1 MVPCPSSPWPRVRRR
16 FLWGVVGGL
25 PLVPWAFPSESR
37 AAEESFAT
45 PSPLLEV
52 RAEGAGC
59 PDAALLE
66 AQLEPLL
73 ADSPPA
79 EGGAEKII
87 ATVVDLGPRYAVLVT
102 GEPRE
107 VEDPDRNCLERA
119 RAAAVLIVLGMRT
132 EGGQR
137 ADETPPGDTAPA
149 DAASAGPAGAPDTE
163 LLLQLLGGLE
173 HARELPPTP
182 AASFGGILSR
192 APWRVGLN
200 LGVVAPVTLGADGDG
215 GRFRLLRLPAVL
227 TGAHLWELGN
237 VQLGPGLG
245 LAVEGLQFQGVD
257 TPGATGGWRWNV
269 GAVGAATGRLR
280 VSGWAI
286 VFEARAAV
294 FPRAY
299 EAWVEPD
306 RDLGASPRW
315 WLGTYLGV
323 ERAWNRTTGAL

>member
-1 MVPCPSSPWPRVRRR
+1 
-16 FLWGVVGGL
+16 
-25 PLVPWAFPSESR
+25 VPWAFPSESR